1 MNIPSE
7 LTWNWGFR
15 GLLCFFEEPETEQ
28 LKAGFQTGFPHCSV
42 TQGRPWCKSHWFVFG
57 MDE

>member
-1 MNIPSE
+1 ME
-7 LTWNWGFR
+7 LGVSWVVVV
-15 GLLCFFEEPETEQ
+15 FFEEPETEQ

-42 TQGRPWCKSHWFVFG
+42 TKGSPQAAG